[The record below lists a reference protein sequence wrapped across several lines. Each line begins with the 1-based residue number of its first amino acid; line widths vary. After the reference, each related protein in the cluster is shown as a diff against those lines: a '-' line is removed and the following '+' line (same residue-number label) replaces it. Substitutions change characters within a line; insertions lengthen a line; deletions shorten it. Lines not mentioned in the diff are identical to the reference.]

1 MIESLRVRFESSGR
15 CETGIRAKGWSV
27 SLLAGPLPERSQ
39 TDVMR
44 FRGSDA
50 EVSTI
55 VSATSPEVA
64 PLSPGDPRA
73 DDPLLTDLVQFV
85 GYRPNALLTMARR
98 QGLLGAVLNL
108 VQVALR
114 GEASLA
120 QDLRFLLACEASRCA
135 GCFYSATHA
144 VHAAHHLGIPW
155 AKLTE
160 LDRYASSEW
169 FTPAERA
176 ALAIASAGGPLPVA
190 PSGAAYEAA
199 RQYFDDEQLVEITAA
214 IALFGWFNRWNSLMG
229 SELEEVPAE
238 ALAQVEWLSTMSSA
252 AKGEADAS

>member
-1 MIESLRVRFESSGR
+1 MSNVVVG
-15 CETGIRAKGWSV
+15 
-27 SLLAGPLPERSQ
+27 
-39 TDVMR
+39 
-44 FRGSDA
+44 
-50 EVSTI
+50 
-55 VSATSPEVA
+55 TSPKVA

-73 DDPLLTDLVQFV
+73 NDPLLADLVQFV

-98 QGLLGAVLNL
+98 QGLLGAVLGL

-114 GEASLA
+114 GEGALA
-120 QDLRFLLACEASRCA
+120 QGLRFLLACEASRCA

-155 AKLTE
+155 AKLAE
-160 LDRYASSEW
+160 LDRYASSDR

-190 PSGAAYEAA
+190 PSGAAFQAA
-199 RQYFDDEQLVEITAA
+199 RHFFDDEQLVEITAA

-238 ALAQVEWLSTMSSA
+238 ALAQVAWLSTMRSG
-252 AKGEADAS
+252 AKGDTDAS